1 MAPREVDA
9 MSDLAPH
16 LLKAAE
22 QIDRARARLM
32 KIGKLSPMHDIRLDQ
47 AKTECLRVRE
57 ELMRAVNTSAH
68 DYSTKGAGK

>member
-1 MAPREVDA
+1 

-32 KIGKLSPMHDIRLDQ
+32 KIGKLSRMHDIRLDQ
-47 AKTECLRVRE
+47 AKSECLRVRD
-57 ELMRAVNTSAH
+57 ELMSHANTSAH
-68 DYSTKGAGK
+68 GYSR